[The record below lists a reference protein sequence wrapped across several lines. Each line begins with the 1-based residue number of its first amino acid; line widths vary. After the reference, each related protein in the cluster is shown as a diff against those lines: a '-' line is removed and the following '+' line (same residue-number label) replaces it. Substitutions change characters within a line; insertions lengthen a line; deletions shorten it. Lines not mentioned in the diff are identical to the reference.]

1 MKDHDMRDIPDADIY
16 GKQAPTKFKPKKA
29 CFRCGVWDTSLS
41 TYTKTYEDCDKIFAN
56 PNMAQYR
63 EGGNRD
69 PFASMRPAG
78 CVTGTSGSSAGSS
91 GAYTTGAAGGK
102 TDYTPGVAGGT
113 TLGSKGVGASGM
125 PVRRDV
131 PAQGNTPWS
140 APAEKRPGLAPE
152 TIDRDAYDEFM
163 KGL

>member
-1 MKDHDMRDIPDADIY
+1 MKDHDMRDIPDAATY
-16 GKQAPTKFKPKKA
+16 GAHCHTNWKPKKA
-29 CFRCGVWDTSLS
+29 CRRCGVWDTLLS
-41 TYTKTYEDCDKIFAN
+41 SNRKSYEDCDRIVIQSS
-56 PNMAQYR
+56 MAAYR

-78 CVTGTSGSSAGSS
+78 CVTGTGGSVGIAQQN
-91 GAYTTGAAGGK
+91 AANS
-102 TDYTPGVAGGT
+102 
-113 TLGSKGVGASGM
+113 LGSKGVGASGM
-125 PVRRDV
+125 PIRRDV